1 MKGFFFCYFY
11 YQVLAGA
18 RNFPPDFIRGFHQSP
33 RFKGLEPLDSI
44 SGSIKKNHLSI
55 QSISEAF
62 KGQTIPLTFPRKK
75 VKSEIAS
82 PIINAALKHQN

>member
-1 MKGFFFCYFY
+1 M
-11 YQVLAGA
+11 LADA
-18 RNFPPDFIRGFHQSP
+18 RNFSPDFIRGFHQSS

-44 SGSIKKNHLSI
+44 FGSIKKDHLSI

-75 VKSEIAS
+75 
-82 PIINAALKHQN
+82 